1 MKVTL
6 DEKIIQTITI
16 FQNLTGSSVVD
27 CIEDE
32 DLYFVVAQGQ
42 YGLAIGKNGRKIKN
56 AERLF
61 KKTIK
66 IFEYSPDVK
75 EFIKNM
81 IPDSQVIEINDNNVF
96 VRVKQFDR
104 ARIIGKGGKNIKVI
118 GNFLERLF
126 EINSLKVK

>member
-1 MKVTL
+1 MKVKL
-6 DEKIIQTITI
+6 DEKTLQTITV
-16 FQNLTGSSVVD
+16 FQNLTGSSIVD
-27 CIEDE
+27 CIDNEE
-32 DLYFVVAQGQ
+32 LYFVVAQGQ
-42 YGLAIGKNGRKIKN
+42 YGLAIGKNGLRIKN

-66 IFEYSPDVK
+66 IFEYSPELK

-81 IPDSQVIEINDNNVF
+81 IPDAQEINIEEKNVF

-104 ARIIGKGGKNIKVI
+104 ARIIGKGGKNIKII

-126 EINSLKVK
+126 DIDSLKVK